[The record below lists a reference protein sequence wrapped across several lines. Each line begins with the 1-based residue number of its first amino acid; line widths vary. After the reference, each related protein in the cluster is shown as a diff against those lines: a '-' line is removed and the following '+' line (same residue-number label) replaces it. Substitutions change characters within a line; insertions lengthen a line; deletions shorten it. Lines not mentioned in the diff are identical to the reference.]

1 MPYVI
6 TVPDDMVP
14 ASVKKG
20 KGEEKGEKPKKKPRQ
35 PNAWALFC
43 KAHMHDKRVQA
54 VPPRQRFG
62 VLSQMYKARQ

>member
-1 MPYVI
+1 MPYVF
-6 TVPDDMVP
+6 TVPDHLVP
-14 ASVKKG
+14 ASARKTKEPAKG
-20 KGEEKGEKPKKKPRQ
+20 AQKKP

-43 KAHMHDKRVQA
+43 KQHMHDKRVQA